1 MKREL
6 KTNGERGNEGRI
18 ERATAE
24 NNRATDERRG
34 EGDVRPEL
42 GVLGWAARA
51 QRLFGVITLHA

>member
-6 KTNGERGNEGRI
+6 KANGERGNEGRI
-18 ERATAE
+18 EKRAENDRATV
-24 NNRATDERRG
+24 ERRG

-51 QRLFGVITLHA
+51 QRLFGEITLHA

>member
-6 KTNGERGNEGRI
+6 KANGDRGNEGRI
-18 ERATAE
+18 EKDQ
-24 NNRATDERRG
+24 NNRATEERRG

-51 QRLFGVITLHA
+51 QRLFGAITLHA